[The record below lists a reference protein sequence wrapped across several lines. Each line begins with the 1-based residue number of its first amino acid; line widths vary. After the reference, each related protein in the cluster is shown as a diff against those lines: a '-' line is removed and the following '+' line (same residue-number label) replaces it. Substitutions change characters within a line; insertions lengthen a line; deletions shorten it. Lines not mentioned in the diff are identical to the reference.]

1 MKKLRPDPE
10 KDPTEGLTVF
20 CGKSGTWTET
30 LGQPHL
36 GGEVGVI
43 SKGMGD
49 RASSLYDPGVV
60 ASSWEPQILSVQS
73 MPKLSPA
80 FFQNQ
85 DQSGVGRQ
93 VIETLLR
100 FGGK

>member
-60 ASSWEPQILSVQS
+60 AVLLPCSISNNCKGHWEKGICY
-73 MPKLSPA
+73 KPA
-80 FFQNQ
+80 N
-85 DQSGVGRQ
+85 
-93 VIETLLR
+93 L
-100 FGGK
+100 